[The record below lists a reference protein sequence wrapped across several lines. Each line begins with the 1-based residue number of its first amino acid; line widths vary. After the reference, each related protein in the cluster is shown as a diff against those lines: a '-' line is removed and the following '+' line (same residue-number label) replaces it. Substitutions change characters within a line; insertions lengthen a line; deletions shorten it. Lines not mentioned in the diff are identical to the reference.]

1 MTGASSVSSDRAVRL
16 LLFTARILVV
26 ALRDLLLFALPLD
39 VFSRSI
45 SVRLMSVRALVPA

>member
-1 MTGASSVSSDRAVRL
+1 MSSDRAVRL

-26 ALRDLLLFALPLD
+26 ALRDLLVFALPLD